1 MDAKLQDDELV
12 KAHLKNHDRLASLRA
27 PWESVWQEID
37 ERVNPLGAGGFQA
50 TSMARTSAAAGT
62 VKVRGQSNFDVTA
75 VESLDRFTAAMAG
88 ICIPRNT
95 QYIRLK
101 FADRDLDKLPAV
113 RRWCEAAADRLHAI
127 RYAPHAGFE
136 VQAQEDFRQLGSYGT
151 GAFWTG
157 ERKGLGLFYRALHL
171 SECYIDEDFA
181 GRIDTVHRRYR
192 RTARQCEQEFGRPA
206 LTPKMREALD
216 KQKLDDEFEL
226 LHIVCPNGDLQP
238 DAMDRRAMPID
249 SVTIAVD
256 EKAILRRSGFHSMPI
271 SVSRHV
277 TGPADIYGR
286 SPALKVLPTI
296 KGVNTMAQ
304 TNLRAGHKM
313 VDPAL
318 AFFDDD
324 GITSLVTRPG
334 GANAGLVNDRGQ
346 LLVQALPS
354 ASNLP
359 VGLEMVEAERAVI
372 RTAFLEDFFRIL
384 TNPADRM
391 TATQVLE
398 MVAKQGVL
406 VAPYAGRY
414 ETEKQ
419 NPVTQRDLAR
429 RGAGSRGL
437 SPDRL
442 REPAEPHGAR
452 RGGGG
457 ADPADR
463 DAGADGERR
472 PGRVRRDRRRQGGA
486 GRRGRA
492 GRAAELDPDARR
504 DRRAAPRAQRPG
516 GGRAGRG
523 GAGDGGERVQGSGGG
538 ERPGGGGM
546 SVLVAIAALAAVLLA
561 CADDADSDSS
571 LP

>member
-419 NPVTQRDLAR
+419 NPVTQRDLDLAMR
-429 RGAGSRGL
+429 AGQV
-437 SPDRL
+437 
-442 REPAEPHGAR
+442 EPFPEEVLE
-452 RGGGG
+452 
-457 ADPADR
+457 
-463 DAGADGERR
+463 AGAYPQIGYENPLSRMARAEEAAGLTRLIETLAPMANVDPGVFDVIDVDKAAPGVADVLGVRPSWIRTPDEIAERR
-472 PGRVRRDRRRQGGA
+472 RARSDQAAAAQGVEELA
-486 GRRGRA
+486 T
-492 GRAAELDPDARR
+492 AASAFKD
-504 DRRAAPRAQRPG
+504 
-516 GGRAGRG
+516 
-523 GAGDGGERVQGSGGG
+523 
-538 ERPGGGGM
+538 
-546 SVLVAIAALAAVLLA
+546 LAAA
-561 CADDADSDSS
+561 NAQAAAA
-571 LP
+571 